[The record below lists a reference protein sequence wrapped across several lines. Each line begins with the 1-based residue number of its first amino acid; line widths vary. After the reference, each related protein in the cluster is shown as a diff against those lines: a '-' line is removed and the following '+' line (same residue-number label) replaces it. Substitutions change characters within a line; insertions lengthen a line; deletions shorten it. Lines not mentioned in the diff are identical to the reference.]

1 MLSVVT
7 ASAEV
12 FAYCTTGE
20 SVSTTVMERMV
31 QDGWQVIPIV
41 SQEVYTQDTR
51 FGTAQ
56 ENLEKITAICGRQPL
71 HTLQAVEPIGPKD
84 LLDVLI
90 IAPCTGSTL
99 ARLAH
104 GISDTPVSLA
114 AKSQLRV
121 EKPVVLAV
129 ASNDALAGSAPNI
142 AALLNRKQYYFTP
155 MRQDAPQ
162 IKPRSLVADM
172 NKIPETAA
180 LALAGKQIQPIFC

>member
-1 MLSVVT
+1 MRVLLYHTSCAHCHGT
-7 ASAEV
+7 HGAGWLAGDSDC
-12 FAYCTTGE
+12 FAR
-20 SVSTTVMERMV
+20 S
-31 QDGWQVIPIV
+31 
-41 SQEVYTQDTR
+41 VYTGYALWHSTR
-51 FGTAQ
+51 TLGKNNCHLRQTAAAYAAGGGTDWTQRFVGCADYRAVHR
-56 ENLEKITAICGRQPL
+56 K
-71 HTLQAVEPIGPKD
+71 HTGAG
-84 LLDVLI
+84 
-90 IAPCTGSTL
+90 
-99 ARLAH
+99 LAH

-129 ASNDALAGSAPNI
+129 ASNDALAGSASNI

>member
-1 MLSVVT
+1 MKRT
-7 ASAEV
+7 AG
-12 FAYCTTGE
+12 FAVCGSFCTIDR
-20 SVSTTVMERMV
+20 VLAVMERMTRE
-31 QDGWQVIPIV
+31 GWQVIPIV

-51 FGTAQ
+51 FGAAQ
-56 ENLEKITAICGRQPL
+56 DIVQRITDICGRPPL

-155 MRQDAPQ
+155 MKQDAPHT
-162 IKPRSLVADM
+162 KPRSLVADM
-172 NKIPETAA
+172 NKIPETAV
-180 LALAGKQIQPIFC
+180 LALAGKQIQPILY

>member
-1 MLSVVT
+1 MKQT
-7 ASAEV
+7 AG
-12 FAYCTTGE
+12 FAVCGSFCTIHR
-20 SVSTTVMERMV
+20 VLTVMERMV

-41 SQEVYTQDTR
+41 SREVYTQDTR

-56 ENLEKITAICGRQPL
+56 EHLEKITAICGKPPL

-104 GISDTPVSLA
+104 GISDTPVSHA

>member
-1 MLSVVT
+1 MKQT
-7 ASAEV
+7 AG
-12 FAYCTTGE
+12 FAVCGSFCTIHR
-20 SVSTTVMERMV
+20 VLTVMERMV

-41 SQEVYTQDTR
+41 SREVYTQDTR

-56 ENLEKITAICGRQPL
+56 EHLEKITAICGKPPL

-162 IKPRSLVADM
+162 IKPRSLVSDM

>member
-1 MLSVVT
+1 MKRT
-7 ASAEV
+7 AG
-12 FAYCTTGE
+12 FAVCGSFCTIDR
-20 SVSTTVMERMV
+20 VLVVMERMTRE
-31 QDGWQVIPIV
+31 GWQVIPIV

-51 FGTAQ
+51 FGAAQ
-56 ENLEKITAICGRQPL
+56 DIVQRITDICGKPPL

-155 MRQDAPQ
+155 MKQDAPHT
-162 IKPRSLVADM
+162 KPRSLVADM

-180 LALAGKQIQPIFC
+180 LALVGKQMQPILY

>member
-1 MLSVVT
+1 MRVLLYHTSCAHCHGT
-7 ASAEV
+7 HGAGWLAGDSDC
-12 FAYCTTGE
+12 FAR
-20 SVSTTVMERMV
+20 S
-31 QDGWQVIPIV
+31 
-41 SQEVYTQDTR
+41 VYTGYALWHSTR
-51 FGTAQ
+51 TLGKNNCHLRQTAAAYAAGGGTDWTQRFVGCADYRAVYR
-56 ENLEKITAICGRQPL
+56 K
-71 HTLQAVEPIGPKD
+71 HTGA
-84 LLDVLI
+84 
-90 IAPCTGSTL
+90 A
-99 ARLAH
+99 
-104 GISDTPVSLA
+104 LA

>member
-1 MLSVVT
+1 MKQT
-7 ASAEV
+7 AG
-12 FAYCTTGE
+12 FAVCGSFCTIHR
-20 SVSTTVMERMV
+20 VLTVMERMV
-31 QDGWQVIPIV
+31 QDGWQVTPIV
-41 SQEVYTQDTR
+41 SREVYTQDTR

-104 GISDTPVSLA
+104 GISDT
-114 AKSQLRV
+114 
-121 EKPVVLAV
+121 PVVLAV

>member
-1 MLSVVT
+1 MKRT
-7 ASAEV
+7 AG
-12 FAYCTTGE
+12 FAVCGSFCTIDR
-20 SVSTTVMERMV
+20 VLAVMERMTRE
-31 QDGWQVIPIV
+31 GWQVVPIV

-51 FGTAQ
+51 FGAAQ
-56 ENLEKITAICGRQPL
+56 DIVQRITDICGRTPL

-155 MRQDAPQ
+155 MKQDAPHT
-162 IKPRSLVADM
+162 KPRSLVADM

-180 LALAGKQIQPIFC
+180 LALAGKQMQPILY

>member
-1 MLSVVT
+1 MKRT
-7 ASAEV
+7 AG
-12 FAYCTTGE
+12 FAVCGSFCTIDRALA
-20 SVSTTVMERMV
+20 VMERMT
-31 QDGWQVIPIV
+31 QEGWQVVPIV

-51 FGTAQ
+51 FGTARDIVQ
-56 ENLEKITAICGRQPL
+56 RITDLCGAPPL

-162 IKPRSLVADM
+162 TKPRSLVADM
-172 NKIPETAA
+172 NRIPETAD
-180 LALAGKQIQPIFC
+180 LALAGKQIQPILY

>member
-1 MLSVVT
+1 MKRT
-7 ASAEV
+7 AG
-12 FAYCTTGE
+12 FAVCGSFCTIDR
-20 SVSTTVMERMV
+20 VLVVMERMT
-31 QDGWQVIPIV
+31 QEGWQVIPIV

-51 FGTAQ
+51 FGAAQ
-56 ENLEKITAICGRQPL
+56 DIVRRITDICGRPPL

-155 MRQDAPQ
+155 MKQDAPHT
-162 IKPRSLVADM
+162 KPRSLVADM

-180 LALAGKQIQPIFC
+180 LALAGKQMQPILY

>member
-1 MLSVVT
+1 MKQT
-7 ASAEV
+7 AG
-12 FAYCTTGE
+12 FAVCGSFCTIHR
-20 SVSTTVMERMV
+20 VLTVMERMV

-41 SQEVYTQDTR
+41 SREVYTQDTR

-56 ENLEKITAICGRQPL
+56 EHLEKITAICGKPPL
-71 HTLQAVEPIGPKD
+71 YTLQAVEPIGPKD

-162 IKPRSLVADM
+162 ILSL
-172 NKIPETAA
+172 IH
-180 LALAGKQIQPIFC
+180 I

>member
-1 MLSVVT
+1 M
-7 ASAEV
+7 
-12 FAYCTTGE
+12 
-20 SVSTTVMERMV
+20 
-31 QDGWQVIPIV
+31 
-41 SQEVYTQDTR
+41 
-51 FGTAQ
+51 
-56 ENLEKITAICGRQPL
+56 
-71 HTLQAVEPIGPKD
+71 
-84 LLDVLI
+84 LI
-90 IAPCTGSTL
+90 IAPCTGNTL

>member
-1 MLSVVT
+1 MRILLYHTSCAHCHGT
-7 ASAEV
+7 HGAGWLAGDSDC
-12 FAYCTTGE
+12 FAR
-20 SVSTTVMERMV
+20 S
-31 QDGWQVIPIV
+31 
-41 SQEVYTQDTR
+41 VYTGYALWHSTR
-51 FGTAQ
+51 TLG
-56 ENLEKITAICGRQPL
+56 KITAICGKPPL
-71 HTLQAVEPIGPKD
+71 YTLQAVEPIGPKD

>member
-1 MLSVVT
+1 MKRT
-7 ASAEV
+7 AG
-12 FAYCTTGE
+12 FAVCGSFCTIDR
-20 SVSTTVMERMV
+20 VLVVMEQMAR
-31 QDGWQVIPIV
+31 DGWQVIPIV

-51 FGTAQ
+51 FGAAQ
-56 ENLEKITAICGRQPL
+56 DIVQHITDICGRPPL

-84 LLDVLI
+84 LMDVLI

-104 GISDTPVSLA
+104 GISDTSVSLA

-155 MRQDAPQ
+155 MKQDAPQ
-162 IKPRSLVADM
+162 TKPRSLVADM
-172 NKIPETAA
+172 NRIPETAD
-180 LALAGKQIQPIFC
+180 LALAGKQIQPILY

>member
-1 MLSVVT
+1 MKRT
-7 ASAEV
+7 AG
-12 FAYCTTGE
+12 FAVCGSFCTIDR
-20 SVSTTVMERMV
+20 VLAVMERMTRE
-31 QDGWQVIPIV
+31 GWQVIPIV

-51 FGTAQ
+51 FGAAQ
-56 ENLEKITAICGRQPL
+56 DIVQRITDICGRPPL

-155 MRQDAPQ
+155 MKQDAPHT
-162 IKPRSLVADM
+162 KPRSLVADM

-180 LALAGKQIQPIFC
+180 LALAGKQMQPILY

>member
-1 MLSVVT
+1 MKRT
-7 ASAEV
+7 AG
-12 FAYCTTGE
+12 FAVCGSFCTIDR
-20 SVSTTVMERMV
+20 VLAVMEWMTRE
-31 QDGWQVIPIV
+31 GWQVIPIV

-51 FGTAQ
+51 FGAAQ
-56 ENLEKITAICGRQPL
+56 DIVQRITDICGRPPL

-155 MRQDAPQ
+155 MKQDAPHT
-162 IKPRSLVADM
+162 KPRSLVADM

-180 LALAGKQIQPIFC
+180 LALAGKQMQPILY

>member
-1 MLSVVT
+1 MKRT
-7 ASAEV
+7 AG
-12 FAYCTTGE
+12 FAVCGSFCTIDW
-20 SVSTTVMERMV
+20 VLAVMERMTRE
-31 QDGWQVIPIV
+31 GWQVIPIV

-51 FGTAQ
+51 FGAAQ
-56 ENLEKITAICGRQPL
+56 DIVQHITEICGKPPL

-155 MRQDAPQ
+155 MKQDAPHT
-162 IKPRSLVADM
+162 KPRSLVADM

-180 LALAGKQIQPIFC
+180 LALAGKQMQPILY

>member
-1 MLSVVT
+1 MKRT
-7 ASAEV
+7 AG
-12 FAYCTTGE
+12 FAVCGSFCTIDR
-20 SVSTTVMERMV
+20 VLAVMERMTRE
-31 QDGWQVIPIV
+31 GWQVIPIV

-51 FGTAQ
+51 FGAAQ
-56 ENLEKITAICGRQPL
+56 DIVQHITEICGKPPL

-129 ASNDALAGSAPNI
+129 ASNDALAGSAPSI

-155 MRQDAPQ
+155 MKQDAPHT
-162 IKPRSLVADM
+162 KPRSLVADM

-180 LALAGKQIQPIFC
+180 LALAGKQMQPILY

>member
-1 MLSVVT
+1 MKRT
-7 ASAEV
+7 AG
-12 FAYCTTGE
+12 FAMCGSFCTIDRALA
-20 SVSTTVMERMV
+20 VMERMTRE
-31 QDGWQVIPIV
+31 GWQVVPIV

-56 ENLEKITAICGRQPL
+56 DIVQRITDLCGAPPL

-155 MRQDAPQ
+155 MKQDAPQ
-162 IKPRSLVADM
+162 TKPRSLVADM
-172 NKIPETAA
+172 NRIPETAD
-180 LALAGKQIQPIFC
+180 LALAGKQIQPILY

>member
-1 MLSVVT
+1 MKQT
-7 ASAEV
+7 AG
-12 FAYCTTGE
+12 FAVCGSFCTIHR
-20 SVSTTVMERMV
+20 VLTVMERMV

-41 SQEVYTQDTR
+41 SREVYTQDTR

-56 ENLEKITAICGRQPL
+56 EHLEKITAICGKPPL

-142 AALLNRKQYYFTP
+142 AALLNRKHYYFVS
-155 MRQDAPQ
+155 MRQDAPHT
-162 IKPRSLVADM
+162 KPRSLVAVM
-172 NKIPETAA
+172 ENIPETARA
-180 LALAGKQIQPIFC
+180 AVEGRQHQPIFL